1 MILTISIKD
10 RVLRTPKVC
19 SLSLLIDTVCESA
32 FWKQKTAR
40 HFLAAERQRN
50 SAKRGTKDNLGILR
64 VSVPRAALTKL
75 VSWSLCALSVLSLP
89 DLRTVSLWFRKTL
102 WRKPRDTYIYFLL
115 NLCCFLGIHVNAEW
129 FDKCLW
135 FIHPVMH
142 GFSFFSKVL
151 YLLIDEWLFKWIWE
165 NWYVLEV

>member
-1 MILTISIKD
+1 MFCVHQKFALYLSWSTPYANLHFENKTPLDISS
-10 RVLRTPKVC
+10 LPKG
-19 SLSLLIDTVCESA
+19 
-32 FWKQKTAR
+32 KQRKAR
-40 HFLAAERQRN
+40 HKRQ
-50 SAKRGTKDNLGILR
+50 SWHPVR
-64 VSVPRAALTKL
+64 VSVPRPALTKL

-165 NWYVLEV
+165 N